1 METEV
6 KFQAGEVYE
15 LKAVR
20 ESEIGLFLDAQTGNT
35 NDDILLHK
43 AQQTAPVKIGDTITV
58 YLYIDP
64 RKRLTASMKLPKV
77 KLGQV
82 ARVEVINKSKD
93 GAFVDIGA
101 ERGVFLPFSQMYGRV
116 EVGQKIWIKLYRDKT
131 GRQAVT
137 MKVEEDLK
145 RLAKPV
151 PETVKKGDM
160 LVGSIYNMLDDGY
173 LLFTPEHYI
182 AYLHKDETNG
192 QILTYGQELQ
202 ARITFIREDGRVN
215 ISLKALKQVA
225 MTDDAEKIMDL
236 LISRKGSMP
245 YSDATDAEIIKEKFG
260 ISKSAFKRALGKL
273 LKEGKIKQEDGWTL
287 LQ

>member
-1 METEV
+1 MDTEV

-20 ESEIGLFLDAQTGNT
+20 ESELGLFLDAQTGNT
-35 NDDILLHK
+35 SDDILLHK
-43 AQQTAPVKIGDTITV
+43 AQQTAPVKIGDLIKV

-77 KLGQV
+77 KQGQV

-145 RLAKPV
+145 RLSKPV
-151 PETVKKGDM
+151 APTVKKGDII
-160 LVGSIYNMLDDGY
+160 VGSIYNMLDDGY
-173 LLFTPEHYI
+173 LLFTPEQYI
-182 AYLHKDETNG
+182 AYLHKEETNG
-192 QILTYGQELQ
+192 QVLNYGQEIQ

-215 ISLKALKQVA
+215 VSLKALKQVA
-225 MTDDAEKIMDL
+225 MNEDSERIL
-236 LISRKGSMP
+236 EFLNSRNGSMP
-245 YSDATDAEIIKEKFG
+245 YSDVTDAEIIKEKFG
-260 ISKSAFKRALGKL
+260 ISKGAFKRALGKL
-273 LKEGKIKQEDGWTL
+273 LKEGKIKQEDSWTL